1 MFTGVTSQQIRGVK
15 FYLGILFT
23 GSVVNYHVGMNNLD
37 HLVIAAN
44 TLEQGVDYVRKSLG
58 VEIPMGGLH
67 QTMGTHNH
75 VMQLGNDA
83 YLEVIAIDPAAEAPV
98 QPRWFGLDDA
108 LLRAAIRQQ
117 PRLVTWV
124 MNTTDIHQQVD
135 TTGFD
140 IGTPTA
146 LSRDK
151 LKWEIALTDDGRLL
165 AGGMLPYCIQWHSS
179 PHPSQGMADLDCLLQ
194 NLTIHH
200 NRPRWISAR
209 LDAIG
214 ASHLVDVEALADSE
228 TPYLS
233 ASIDTPKGKVTLT

>member
-1 MFTGVTSQQIRGVK
+1 MK

-23 GSVVNYHVGMNNLD
+23 GSVVNYHIGMNNLD

-58 VEIPMGGLH
+58 VEIPVGGLH

-83 YLEVIAIDPAAEAPV
+83 YLEVIAIDPAAEAPAH
-98 QPRWFGLDDA
+98 PRWFGLDDA
-108 LLRAAIRQQ
+108 LLRAAIRKQ

-124 MNTTDIHQQVD
+124 MNTADIQQVAD
-135 TTGFD
+135 TADFD

-146 LSRDK
+146 LSRDD
-151 LKWEIALTDDGRLL
+151 LEWEIALPDDGRLL
-165 AGGMLPYCIQWHSS
+165 AGGMLPYCIQWLSS
-179 PHPSQGMADLDCLLQ
+179 PHPSQGMADFECLLQ
-194 NLTIHH
+194 SLTIHH
-200 NRPRWISAR
+200 NRPRWITAR
-209 LDAIG
+209 LDAVD
-214 ASHLVDVEALADSE
+214 ASHLVNVEAIADSE

-233 ASIDTPKGKVTLT
+233 AIIDTPTGRVTLT